1 MSISEDEGEALLA
14 KMIADQEAKTTQ
26 RQAES
31 AKKKAQPKNEFD
43 TLRKQTKGL
52 TIEVDIN
59 DAAFAELEA
68 QSNHKRMLE
77 LKEKGVK
84 HYQNLVKSPLTPS
97 GLLQCNQILHPS
109 VRVGVHPTC

>member
-26 RQAES
+26 RQVES
-31 AKKKAQPKNEFD
+31 AMKKAQRKSQPKNEFD

-77 LKEKGVK
+77 FKEKGVK
-84 HYQNLVKSPLTPS
+84 HYQNMVL
-97 GLLQCNQILHPS
+97 S
-109 VRVGVHPTC
+109 VYSRL